1 MKRRVWLGMVIGGG
15 VGLVGAGCSTA
26 LSTVDGT
33 RHLWHNGWDEPPIP
47 PTPKGFTV
55 RVEEVVDVVNT
66 SRTKDRQQL
75 FADRRYYYIVGDFQK
90 LTGANSWIA
99 RTRGTRIDGRDR
111 AAFEAW
117 AAGARRERLGITPQ
131 RLQTPARSTSS

>member
-1 MKRRVWLGMVIGGG
+1 MKRRAWLGIVIGGG
-15 VGLVGAGCSTA
+15 VGLFGGGCSTA

-33 RHLWHNGWDEPPIP
+33 RHLWHNGSDEPPIP
-47 PTPKGFTV
+47 LTPKGFTV
-55 RVEEVVDVVNT
+55 RAEEVVGVVST
-66 SRTKDRQQL
+66 WITKDRHHVY
-75 FADRRYYYIVGDFQK
+75 ADRRYYYIVGDFQK

-117 AAGARRERLGITPQ
+117 ALGARYERIYVTPQ